1 MPLTTELLH
10 QVAYHEC
17 DVYQIVRDACYLRT
31 MQEAAFAASTAVGY
45 DDARYQTMRRVWLI
59 RESLIDF
66 IQPLRYGDQVRI
78 RTWVADFRRV
88 RSRRAYELRRVAD
101 DALMA
106 RASTEWAFL
115 DRDTGRPTLIPDA
128 LIADFTANYRPDAA
142 LERERFPA
150 APPAPPG
157 VCTLRHPV
165 QWRDLDSVG
174 HVNNAAYG
182 DLIENAGRQAAS
194 QRGWPASRMAAV
206 GFDLATQRLR
216 IEYRQPALPG
226 DELEVATWLSELA
239 ADGALRHTTVRR
251 VADGE
256 LLAQGVARWRCV
268 DLHSRAPLPTPPD
281 FMVAMQANQG
291 GSYAPSTPS

>member
-10 QVAYHEC
+10 PVAYHEC

-194 QRGWPASRMAAV
+194 QRGWPASRMAAA

-226 DELEVATWLSELA
+226 DELEVATWLSELT
-239 ADGALRHTTVRR
+239 ADRALRHTTVRR

-256 LLAQGVARWRCV
+256 LLAQAVARWRCV
-268 DLHSRAPLPTPPD
+268 DLHSRAPLPAPPD
-281 FMVAMQANQG
+281 FMAAMQANQG
-291 GSYAPSTPS
+291 GSYAPPTPS